1 MRREGVESE
10 EEFFLSTGWGLSFLC
25 ENNAFVSISDIC
37 VVLSVCGGVWCMPPY
52 ELCFF
57 SLLRVG
63 ANAPLPLPAGAHDD
77 SKPTSCI
84 FILQAICL
92 IDYVNYFFA
101 NISILCYLEVCI
113 TVCILRGSDMERR
126 CERLATLDIRVSNC
140 PFFSFEIFLFCY
152 TRNFSTAFT
161 SCTVQLSIH
170 FWPTVLSVVPLVQ
183 CVVCRLS
190 VCLSSVCRL

>member
-63 ANAPLPLPAGAHDD
+63 ANAPLPLPAGAHVPGTELG
-77 SKPTSCI
+77 SPRMGSRAKPQLGVWGSPTS
-84 FILQAICL
+84 
-92 IDYVNYFFA
+92 
-101 NISILCYLEVCI
+101 
-113 TVCILRGSDMERR
+113 
-126 CERLATLDIRVSNC
+126 
-140 PFFSFEIFLFCY
+140 
-152 TRNFSTAFT
+152 
-161 SCTVQLSIH
+161 
-170 FWPTVLSVVPLVQ
+170 
-183 CVVCRLS
+183 
-190 VCLSSVCRL
+190 